1 MATTLPQLTRTI
13 DNAFLTTWYEIR
25 EMAIDNI
32 LDATV
37 IWAALMGAGSMT
49 PQVGGRYITRTIR
62 YGEQDAVDVAK
73 GDTLPTGEP
82 ELETMAR
89 WDWKY
94 IATHVQRSTFD
105 DQQNNGPSKIKD
117 LVGLK
122 LEAARD
128 GLEQRYE
135 TVLLSA
141 YSSSETGKGLQGLN
155 DLVPARA
162 DSDNGDNYGG
172 IERPQTYTQAANG
185 IYTPETGT
193 SNVNPWWG
201 SKYLDG
207 TLASLEDDLLTD
219 IKKLYNSLH
228 NNQAAPNLILTTQT
242 IFEAYE
248 EFALDISQIIKDETN
263 RLANLGFEVLR
274 FKGKPLI
281 WSPNITA
288 NTVMLL
294 NTDFIELVYDP
305 QLWFDM
311 TEFKPIPLQAER
323 IAHIMSAANLIGT
336 QPRRQGRLLY
346 A

>member
-1 MATTLPQLTRTI
+1 MATTLPELTRTI
-13 DNAFLTTWYEIR
+13 DNAFVTTWYEIR

-37 IWAALMGAGSMT
+37 IWAALMGAGAMT
-49 PQVGGRYITRTIR
+49 PQVGGEFITRTIR
-62 YGEQDAVDVAK
+62 YGEQDAVDIAR
-73 GDTLPTGEP
+73 GDTLPQGEP

-94 IATHVQRSTFD
+94 IATHVQRSVFD
-105 DQQNNGPSKIKD
+105 DQKNNGPSKIKD
-117 LVGLK
+117 LVGMR

-135 TVLLSA
+135 TVLLNAFASN
-141 YSSSETGKGLQGLN
+141 ETGTTMQGLN
-155 DLVPARA
+155 DLVPPKANA
-162 DSDNGDNYGG
+162 ASGTYGNITRG
-172 IERPQTYTQAANG
+172 ITYTDSGNG
-185 IYTPETGT
+185 VFT
-193 SNVNPWWG
+193 STAGNTWWA
-201 SKYLDG
+201 SKYIDG
-207 TLASLEDDLLTD
+207 TLTSLEDDLLTD

-228 NNQAAPNLILTTQT
+228 NNQSAPNLILCTQT

-274 FKGKPLI
+274 FKGKPFI

-311 TEFKPIPLQAER
+311 TDFKPIPLQAER

-336 QPRRQGRLLY
+336 QPRRQGRILY